1 VADRRRVLAA
11 HHHSCVQPRKEH
23 PMAEERDLTHEA
35 LAGRQDA
42 GVSETAARAREGMA
56 PGTYPGEE
64 LVYWQETYTS
74 EPYYEQGRLYEDY
87 SPAYELGWLGYHRY
101 GGDVDVAE
109 RALAN
114 DWEMRKGV
122 SDLSWEQARPA
133 TRAAWQRAHNAREFA
148 SDGSASRD
156 QVIET
161 LNDLLENSR
170 DGELGF
176 KEAAQ
181 HSRTPELKGL
191 LERRADSCRAAA
203 GELQAQIARLGG
215 KPDERGT
222 VSGAAHRVWLN
233 IRSLFGGASDATIL
247 SECERG
253 EDAAVARYRKA
264 LKQNLP
270 ADIHALVLRQFEG
283 AQRNHDMIKAL
294 RDRAAAPTAE

>member
-1 VADRRRVLAA
+1 MAD
-11 HHHSCVQPRKEH
+11 
-23 PMAEERDLTHEA
+23 ERDLTHDNA
-35 LAGRQDA
+35 ANRQDA
-42 GVSETAARAREGMA
+42 GLSEGTESREGLA
-56 PGTYPGEE
+56 PGSYPGEE
-64 LVYWQETYTS
+64 MLYWKETYTS

-101 GGDVDVAE
+101 GGDVDVAD

-114 DWEMRKGV
+114 DWDMRKGV
-122 SDLSWEQARPA
+122 SDLGWEQARPA
-133 TRAAWQRAHNAREFA
+133 ARAAWQRAHNAREYA

-181 HSRTPELKGL
+181 HSRTADLKAL
-191 LERRADSCRAAA
+191 LERRAAHCRAAA
-203 GELQAQIARLGG
+203 EELQAQIARLGG

-283 AQRNHDMIKAL
+283 AQRNHDMVKSL
-294 RDRAAAPTAE
+294 RDRAAASTAE

>member
-1 VADRRRVLAA
+1 
-11 HHHSCVQPRKEH
+11 
-23 PMAEERDLTHEA
+23 MAEDKDLSHDNF
-35 LAGRQDA
+35 AGQQDA
-42 GVSETAARAREGMA
+42 GAEAGERSNERMA
-56 PGTYPGEE
+56 PGTYPADEV
-64 LVYWQETYTS
+64 LYWKETYS
-74 EPYYEQGRLYEDY
+74 GEPYYEQGRLYEDY

-101 GGDVDVAE
+101 GGDFDVAD

-114 DWEMRKGV
+114 DWDMRKGV
-122 SDLSWEQARPA
+122 SDLGWEQARPA
-133 TRAAWQRAHNAREFA
+133 TRAAWQRAHNAREYA
-148 SDGSASRD
+148 SDGSASRE
-156 QVIET
+156 QVVET

-181 HSRTPELKGL
+181 HSRTPELKAL
-191 LERRADSCRAAA
+191 LERRAGNCRTAAE
-203 GELQAQIARLGG
+203 ELQAQIARLGG
-215 KPDERGT
+215 KADERGT

-253 EDAAVARYRKA
+253 EDTAVARYRKA

-283 AQRNHDMIKAL
+283 AQRNHDMIKAM
-294 RDRAAAPTAE
+294 RDRAKSATAE

>member
-1 VADRRRVLAA
+1 MAD
-11 HHHSCVQPRKEH
+11 
-23 PMAEERDLTHEA
+23 ERDLTHDNA
-35 LAGRQDA
+35 ANRQDA
-42 GVSETAARAREGMA
+42 GLSEGTESREGLA
-56 PGTYPGEE
+56 PGSYPGEE
-64 LVYWQETYTS
+64 MLYWKETYTS

-101 GGDVDVAE
+101 GGDVDVAD

-114 DWEMRKGV
+114 DWDMRKGV
-122 SDLSWEQARPA
+122 SDLGWEQARPA
-133 TRAAWQRAHNAREFA
+133 ARAAWQRAHNAREYA

-181 HSRTPELKGL
+181 HSRTADLKAL
-191 LERRADSCRAAA
+191 LERRAAHCRAAA
-203 GELQAQIARLGG
+203 EELQAQIARLGG

-233 IRSLFGGASDATIL
+233 IRSLFGGASDETIL

-294 RDRAAAPTAE
+294 RDRASASTAE

>member
-1 VADRRRVLAA
+1 
-11 HHHSCVQPRKEH
+11 
-23 PMAEERDLTHEA
+23 MAEERDLTHETI
-35 LAGRQDA
+35 AGPQDA
-42 GVSETAARAREGMA
+42 GVSESTERSRAGMA

-64 LVYWQETYTS
+64 ALYWKETYS
-74 EPYYEQGRLYEDY
+74 AEPYYEQGRLYEDY
-87 SPAYELGWLGYHRY
+87 SPAYELGWLGYRQY
-101 GGDVDVAE
+101 GGDFEVAD

-114 DWEMRKGV
+114 DWDMRKGM

-133 TRAAWQRAHNAREFA
+133 TRAAWQRAHNAREYE
-148 SDGSASRD
+148 SDGSASRE

-181 HSRTPELKGL
+181 HSRSTDLKAL
-191 LERRADSCRAAA
+191 LERRAADCTRAAE
-203 GELQAQIARLGG
+203 ELHAQIARLGG
-215 KPDERGT
+215 KADERGT

-233 IRSLFGGASDATIL
+233 IRSLFGGASDQTIL

-270 ADIHALVLRQFEG
+270 ADVHALVLRQFEG
-283 AQRNHDMIKAL
+283 AQRNHDMVKAL
-294 RDRAAAPTAE
+294 RDRAATASTAE

>member
-1 VADRRRVLAA
+1 MAD
-11 HHHSCVQPRKEH
+11 
-23 PMAEERDLTHEA
+23 ERDLTHDNA
-35 LAGRQDA
+35 ANRQDA
-42 GVSETAARAREGMA
+42 GLSEGTESREGLA
-56 PGTYPGEE
+56 PGSYPGEE
-64 LVYWQETYTS
+64 MLYWKETYSS

-101 GGDVDVAE
+101 GGDVDVAD

-114 DWEMRKGV
+114 DWDMRKGV
-122 SDLSWEQARPA
+122 SDLGWEQARPA
-133 TRAAWQRAHNAREFA
+133 ARAAWQRAHNAREYA

-181 HSRTPELKGL
+181 HSRTADLKAL
-191 LERRADSCRAAA
+191 LDRRAAHCRAAA
-203 GELQAQIARLGG
+203 EELQAQIARLGG

-233 IRSLFGGASDATIL
+233 IRSLFGGASDETIL

-294 RDRAAAPTAE
+294 RDRASASTAE

>member
-1 VADRRRVLAA
+1 
-11 HHHSCVQPRKEH
+11 
-23 PMAEERDLTHEA
+23 MAEDRDLTHDSI
-35 LAGRQDA
+35 AGAQDA
-42 GVSETAARAREGMA
+42 GVTESTERSRAGMA
-56 PGTYPGEE
+56 PGTYPADEI
-64 LVYWQETYTS
+64 LYWRETYS
-74 EPYYEQGRLYEDY
+74 REPYYEQGRLYEDY
-87 SPAYELGWLGYHRY
+87 GPAYELGWLGYRQY
-101 GGDVDVAE
+101 GGDFEVAD

-114 DWEMRKGV
+114 DWDMRKGV

-133 TRAAWQRAHNAREFA
+133 TRAAWQRAHNAREYA
-148 SDGSASRD
+148 SDGSASRE
-156 QVIET
+156 QVIST

-181 HSRTPELKGL
+181 HSRSADLKAF
-191 LERRADSCRAAA
+191 LERRA
-203 GELQAQIARLGG
+203 GECARSAEDLHAQIARLGG
-215 KPDERGT
+215 KADERGT

-233 IRSLFGGASDATIL
+233 IRSLFGGASDETIL

-283 AQRNHDMIKAL
+283 AQRNHDRVKAL
-294 RDRAAAPTAE
+294 RDRARAGAASTAE